1 MIEQPTLRP
10 RTWLGVIRA
19 RYDGGAVPQGMWKV
33 IKDLEAH
40 EAWRNHIDWARRG
53 SPRHLNL
60 VSPTAQENANAKE
73 G

>member
-10 RTWLGVIRA
+10 RAWLNIIRA
-19 RYDGGAVPQGMWKV
+19 RYDGGAVPQEKWKV

-40 EAWRNHIDWARRG
+40 EAWRNYIDWARRAVA
-53 SPRHLNL
+53 P
-60 VSPTAQENANAKE
+60 PTAQENEHDKAEE